1 MYSMI
6 DSINLVIVTYRNREG
21 LARLLDQLHVCEQP
35 CEINVFVA
43 NNSPEVRV
51 DDICLSHD
59 ADLFEY
65 QNLGYG
71 KAFNATIDKIGL
83 TDTSLYCVLND
94 DLEIIDN
101 SIFTRVFQGYER
113 ITGEGI
119 KLGTLSV
126 RYRCNLSENA
136 KTYVEYNQ
144 MIGESY
150 QGVDFAPAAFWVL
163 NAQFLR
169 DSNGFHPAFF
179 MYVEDKELSIR
190 SSRLGFKHFELTN
203 TEIGHCFNYPPLSFR
218 LRVIMDSGEFIKSYL
233 LDDSLLKTLWIFI
246 YGFSARFLRLKLL
259 QASSYVLGFGLFLL
273 RIRSIQLV
281 I

>member
-1 MYSMI
+1 MI
-6 DSINLVIVTYRNREG
+6 KSINLVIVTYQNREG
-21 LARLLDQLHVCEQP
+21 LARLLGQIHACEQP

-43 NNSPEVRV
+43 NNSPEVKI
-51 DDICLSHD
+51 DDLCESSNVVQFD
-59 ADLFEY
+59 Y

-83 TDTSLYCVLND
+83 SDNSLYCVLND
-94 DLEIIDN
+94 DLDIIDS
-101 SIFTRVFQGYER
+101 SIFTTVIAGYNR
-113 ITGEGI
+113 LIKEGI

-169 DSNGFHPAFF
+169 DTNGFHPAFF
-179 MYVEDKELSIR
+179 MYAEDKELSIR

-203 TEIGHCFNYPPLSFR
+203 TEIGHCFNYPALSFR